1 MFGSVL
7 CSPGCFSL
15 YRCQAVRD
23 VLPTY
28 ATKVNHAFEFLT
40 KDMGRLT
47 RYICSIAE
55 LRNIYLSEI
64 SPKVFSRVEET
75 IINECS

>member
-1 MFGSVL
+1 MLGSVL

-28 ATKVNHAFEFLT
+28 ATGVSHAFEFLT
-40 KDMGRLT
+40 KDMGRFAAMYSQ
-47 RYICSIAE
+47 RRKKI
-55 LRNIYLSEI
+55 RNAKKFKI
-64 SPKVFSRVEET
+64 
-75 IINECS
+75 

>member
-1 MFGSVL
+1 MLGSVL

-28 ATKVNHAFEFLT
+28 ATGVDHAFDFLT
-40 KDMGRLT
+40 KDMGERISLGLLS
-47 RYICSIAE
+47 YIYFLLIMAS
-55 LRNIYLSEI
+55 L
-64 SPKVFSRVEET
+64 
-75 IINECS
+75 

>member
-28 ATKVNHAFEFLT
+28 ATKVNHAFDFLT

-47 RYICSIAE
+47 SFISSLAE
-55 LRNIYLSEI
+55 LIDIYQ
-64 SPKVFSRVEET
+64 
-75 IINECS
+75 

>member
-1 MFGSVL
+1 MLGSVL

-28 ATKVNHAFEFLT
+28 ATGVDHAFDFLT
-40 KDMGRLT
+40 KDMGERISLGNSV
-47 RYICSIAE
+47 SI
-55 LRNIYLSEI
+55 LSSSKDVLSYTYFLLI
-64 SPKVFSRVEET
+64 MASL
-75 IINECS
+75 

>member
-55 LRNIYLSEI
+55 LRNIYLSKI
-64 SPKVFSRVEET
+64 SPKVFSTVEET
-75 IINECS
+75 IINEYS